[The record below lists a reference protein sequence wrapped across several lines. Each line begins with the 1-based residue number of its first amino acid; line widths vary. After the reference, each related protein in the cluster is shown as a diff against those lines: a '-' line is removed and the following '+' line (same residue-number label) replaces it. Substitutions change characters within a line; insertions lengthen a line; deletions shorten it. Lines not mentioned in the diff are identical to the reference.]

1 MTVNNPLKPLHIGP
15 ITIAVPLTLA
25 PMAGQTNH
33 PFRVICREKGDC
45 GLVTTELLS
54 SMAMHYKS
62 QRTFNMFDW
71 REAES
76 PFAVQLYGGEP
87 DVMGEAARLVA
98 DHGADIVD
106 INMGCWVPK
115 VAKTGAGAAL
125 LRDVCT
131 ATKVVEAV
139 VKAVDVPVTVK
150 VRSGW
155 DAQNLT
161 AVAFARAAEQAGVAA
176 IAVHART
183 AKQGFSGKADWDM
196 IRQVKE
202 AVSIPVIGN
211 GDVITP
217 EGAAR
222 MFAETGCDAVMIGRG
237 ALGNPWIF
245 HQIAHY
251 MRTGEIL
258 PKPGAKELAL
268 TAIHHA
274 EIMLETTKLPEHQAI
289 QELRGQLTKYHLGI
303 RTAAVLRDQLVKANN
318 MADIRAVFAPV
329 LAMSDEEANHTLDPV
344 VAATPETDT
353 QWALA

>member
-1 MTVNNPLKPLHIGP
+1 MNILLKPLQIGP
-15 ITIAVPLTLA
+15 ITISVPLTLA

-71 REAES
+71 TVAES
-76 PFAVQLYGGEP
+76 PFAVQLYGGDP
-87 DVMGEAARLVA
+87 QVMAEAARLVA
-98 DHGADIVD
+98 DYGADIVD

-131 ATKVVEAV
+131 ATRVVEAV
-139 VKAVDVPVTVK
+139 VNAVSVPVTVK

-155 DAQNLT
+155 DPQNLT
-161 AVAFARAAEQAGVAA
+161 AVPFARAAEQAGVAA

-183 AKQGFSGKADWDM
+183 ASQGFSGKANWDM
-196 IRQVKE
+196 IRQVKQ
-202 AVSIPVIGN
+202 AVNIPIIGN

-217 EGAAR
+217 EDAAR
-222 MFAETGCDAVMIGRG
+222 MFTETGCDAVMIGRG
-237 ALGNPWIF
+237 ALGNPWVF
-245 HQIAHY
+245 QQIAHY
-251 MRTGEIL
+251 LRTGEKL
-258 PKPGAKELAL
+258 PRPGAKELAL

-274 EIMLETTKLPEHQAI
+274 ELMLETTKLAERQAI

-303 RTAAVLRDQLVKANN
+303 RTAATLRDQLVKANSLE
-318 MADIRAVFAPV
+318 DIRAVFAPV
-329 LAMSDEEANHTLDPV
+329 LALSDEEAIGSDMQLPV
-344 VAATPETDT
+344 VTHE
-353 QWALA
+353 QWAMA